1 MGHILQAEQ
10 QWQVLE
16 VQPFQF
22 QGFIENLVQ
31 LVSHLDFTVYI
42 EAVLQ
47 DISFI
52 IGIKI
57 FPSVYGRALTLRSCV
72 STPASHIFINA
83 Q

>member
-1 MGHILQAEQ
+1 MGHILQVEH

-22 QGFIENLVQ
+22 QGFIENLFQ
-31 LVSHLDFTVYI
+31 LVSYRDFTVYI

-57 FPSVYGRALTLRSCV
+57 FPSV
-72 STPASHIFINA
+72 
-83 Q
+83 